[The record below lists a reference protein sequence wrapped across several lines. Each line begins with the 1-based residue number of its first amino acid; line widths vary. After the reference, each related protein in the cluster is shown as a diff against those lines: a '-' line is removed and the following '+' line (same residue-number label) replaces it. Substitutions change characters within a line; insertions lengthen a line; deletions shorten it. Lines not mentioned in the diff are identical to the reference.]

1 MPNFA
6 TVNIIMALLELEQI
20 THDYGRVRALE
31 DVTLRVEPGPI
42 GLIGQNGAGKSTLLR
57 ILLGLVRPT
66 HGRGTVLGYDLHRH
80 TQLLR
85 HHVGFMPE
93 SESYVPGLR
102 GVDLVALAGELSG
115 MPRKQAR
122 RRAHETL
129 SYLGLEEA
137 RYRKCEEYS
146 VGMKQR
152 LKLAAAL
159 VHDPRLLLLDEPTA
173 GLDPEGRDAM
183 LRLLRAIAE
192 RHGKSLILST
202 HLLGD
207 VERVCHQVIIVDRG
221 RVLGVGPI
229 HTLCQSCRG
238 RYRLR
243 WRGDGANYVERLRAE
258 GVVVAVQPRGD
269 QAVVEVPA
277 TWTTRSFFE
286 RALGCDISLREV
298 LPEEEDLQQVYRR
311 LVAPATTN
319 RPSRLD
325 GREPAARHE
334 RVS

>member
-1 MPNFA
+1 MQWL
-6 TVNIIMALLELEQI
+6 MELEQI
-20 THDYGRVRALE
+20 SHSYGRIRALE

-57 ILLGLVRPT
+57 ILLGLLRPT
-66 HGRGTVLGYDLHRH
+66 HGRGTILGFDIHRH
-80 TQLLR
+80 TQDLR
-85 HHVGFMPE
+85 RQIGYMPE
-93 SESYVPGLR
+93 SESYIPGLR

-115 MPRKQAR
+115 MPGKQAR

-137 RYRKCEEYS
+137 RYRRCEEYS

-207 VERVCHQVIIVDRG
+207 VERVCQQVIIVDRG
-221 RVLGVGPI
+221 HVLGVGRI
-229 HTLCQSCRG
+229 HELCQSCRG
-238 RYRLR
+238 RYFLS
-243 WRGDGANYVERLRAE
+243 WRGDGTSFLEGLRAE
-258 GVVVAVQPRGD
+258 GVVVNLQPRGD
-269 QAVVEVPA
+269 RAVVDVPPD
-277 TWTTRSFFE
+277 WNTRRFFE
-286 RALGCDISLREV
+286 RAFACDISLREV
-298 LPEEEDLQQVYRR
+298 IPEEEDLQQVYRR
-311 LVAPATTN
+311 LVAPSAVGETLRTGMSAEPI
-319 RPSRLD
+319 R
-325 GREPAARHE
+325 RERIG
-334 RVS
+334 